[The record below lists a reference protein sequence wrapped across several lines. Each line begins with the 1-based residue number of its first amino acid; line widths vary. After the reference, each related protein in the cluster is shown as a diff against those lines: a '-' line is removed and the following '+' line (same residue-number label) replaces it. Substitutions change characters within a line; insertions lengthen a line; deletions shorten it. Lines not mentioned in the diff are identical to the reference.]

1 MSNEVAIKLLENNT
15 YLHRTLATEK
25 VKTKQAKTFGISLYK
40 FQNLFK
46 HYGTDYNTVKE
57 IVNEMKC
64 PEKPS
69 VLYYIFEKNIQSF
82 PIEDFEY
89 AIKNESKS
97 LFDILFIINTIKIKD
112 PSSRVYSIFQS
123 LPFIK
128 SFMEPIGLDE
138 VFNADVPKSKLYLFN
153 IFKEELLTLIEQPE
167 CISVLSNDARY
178 YINQYLALGFLHGKV
193 ELSDSNHHGGIL
205 SPHLKGQFLSVTK
218 KLQSNTLNIGDQKLN
233 SKYEVGFKNVLQ
245 WLSQNN
251 QLYENYK
258 DITNDR
264 IVEIFQERAEGRI
277 SSEVPPQPGLQRA
290 QNQGMISVV
299 NPSLTT
305 DFDDGSKSSLLIPVR
320 VAGQEGVLYLTLE
333 KCFTF
338 IFPDFISL
346 WLC

>member
-1 MSNEVAIKLLENNT
+1 MV
-15 YLHRTLATEK
+15 
-25 VKTKQAKTFGISLYK
+25 
-40 FQNLFK
+40 
-46 HYGTDYNTVKE
+46 
-57 IVNEMKC
+57 
-64 PEKPS
+64 
-69 VLYYIFEKNIQSF
+69 
-82 PIEDFEY
+82 
-89 AIKNESKS
+89 
-97 LFDILFIINTIKIKD
+97 
-112 PSSRVYSIFQS
+112 
-123 LPFIK
+123 
-128 SFMEPIGLDE
+128 
-138 VFNADVPKSKLYLFN
+138 
-153 IFKEELLTLIEQPE
+153 
-167 CISVLSNDARY
+167 
-178 YINQYLALGFLHGKV
+178 FLHGKV

-233 SKYEVGFKNVLQ
+233 SKYELGFKNVLQ